1 MCYNFYDVGFGKP
14 NLMISEKGGV
24 FVFVSDKIPAYIY
37 TSLNEEGVDLEKI
50 MLATYC
56 DMNDDHVFCD
66 TYVIATTDKLYVL
79 SGTVT
84 LEHGADGKSRALDK
98 VWKETAFRE
107 YDVENIER
115 LSCEELISSARLT
128 AKTSDGRTIF
138 LTAMTNTCRSSV
150 LLFIKY
156 FERMKKGQISSPD
169 FEIDAEDD
177 PKERCCPKCGMRY
190 PDRNRKICP
199 KCMEKGK
206 LYRRFGMFLVK
217 YKTYIAIMLLS
228 LVLLTLTG
236 VLVPY
241 VSNEF
246 FYDEVLS
253 KNGSFFGEVLFVVGL
268 VVATRLLSQI
278 FTVINGFISAKI
290 SAKIV
295 FDLKMTVFTAIEKL
309 SLSFFGSRQTGGLMA
324 QVNNDSNTIYY
335 FFCDGVPYFLINIV
349 QVAVIC
355 VLLFIENPLLAALS
369 LVTVPVFFFII
380 LKTYRKEMKLHAKTF
395 SSTRALN
402 GQLVDVLG
410 GMRVVKAFSQED
422 AEIKKFDRVSRRA
435 SKHHKKLSLFNNY
448 VYPSV
453 GLILYLGNIIAL
465 GVGGWMVISGYHDF
479 TYGKLLKFV
488 AYVNMIYSPMYFFAD
503 MVDWSAAST
512 NALQR
517 LFEIYDTEPDISEKG
532 DAITPENFEGKV
544 EFCNVD
550 FSYTKNRKVID
561 NVSFDVEAGKTLGIV
576 GHTGAGKSTIAN
588 LIMRLYDC
596 DEGKVLIDG
605 VNVKDLSFKA
615 LYDNIAIVSQETYFF
630 IGSILDNIRYANP
643 SASYEEVVR
652 AAKLAGAHDFIM
664 KMPDAYNTMIGFGYK
679 GLSGGEK
686 QRLSIARAIL
696 RDPKILILDEATA
709 AMDTETE
716 KMIQNAI
723 TSLTKGKTT
732 IMIAHRLSTLSDAD
746 ELIVIEHGKIAEK
759 GTHKE
764 LLAIENG
771 VYNRLYTLQAE
782 ALKNAGITE

>member
-1 MCYNFYDVGFGKP
+1 M
-14 NLMISEKGGV
+14 
-24 FVFVSDKIPAYIY
+24 FVSDKIPTYIY
-37 TSLNEEGVDLEKI
+37 ASLNEEGVDLKKI

-56 DMNDDHVFCD
+56 DMNDDHIFCD
-66 TYVIATTDKLYVL
+66 TYVIATADKLYVL

-84 LEHGADGKSRALDK
+84 LEHGADRKGGGLDK
-98 VWKETAFRE
+98 AWKETAFRE
-107 YDVENIER
+107 YDVADIER

-128 AKTSDGRTIF
+128 AKTSDGQTIF

-169 FEIDAEDD
+169 FEIDVEDD

-206 LYRRFGMFLVK
+206 LYRRFGMFLAK

-246 FYDEVLS
+246 FYDEVLTE
-253 KNGSFFGEVLFVVGL
+253 NGSFFGEVLLVVGL
-268 VVATRLLSQI
+268 VVATRLLAQI
-278 FTVINGFISAKI
+278 FTVVNGYISAKI

-295 FDLKMTVFTAIEKL
+295 YDLKMTVFKAIEKL
-309 SLSFFGSRQTGGLMA
+309 SLSFFGGRQTGGLMA
-324 QVNNDSNTIYY
+324 QVNNDSNTIYS

-380 LKTYRKEMKLHAKTF
+380 LRTYRKEMKLHAKTF
-395 SSTRALN
+395 SSSRALN

-410 GMRVVKAFSQED
+410 GMRVVKAFSQEET
-422 AEIKKFDRVSRRA
+422 EIKKFDRVSRRA

-503 MVDWSAAST
+503 MVNWSAAST

-517 LFEIYDTEPDISEKG
+517 LFEIYDTEPDISEKEN
-532 DAITPENFEGKV
+532 AITPENFEGRV
-544 EFCNVD
+544 EFFNVD

-561 NVSFDVEAGKTLGIV
+561 NVSFDVDAGKTLGIV

-605 VNVKDLSFKA
+605 IDVKDLSFKA

-643 SASYEEVVR
+643 SASHEEVVR
-652 AAKLAGAHDFIM
+652 AAKLAGAHDFII

-746 ELIVIEHGKIAEK
+746 ELIVIQNGKVAER

-771 VYNRLYTLQAE
+771 VYNKLYTLQAE